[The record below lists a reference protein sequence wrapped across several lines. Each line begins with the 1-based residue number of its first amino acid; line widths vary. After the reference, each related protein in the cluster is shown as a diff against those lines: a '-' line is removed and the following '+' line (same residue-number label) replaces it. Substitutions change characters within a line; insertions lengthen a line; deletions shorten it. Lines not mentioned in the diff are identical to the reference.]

1 MTDDFLQEQ
10 QRAVETAE
18 AVLSRGWQTPVSLTD
33 VVALGDADRR
43 NLILRALACRDGTP
57 SCSVIVKATRDAAF
71 DPTAADLFETSGL
84 AKEWAA
90 AAFLTDR
97 APTAGHMPAF
107 LGGSAAHG
115 VLVFEDL
122 GAGLGSLV
130 DPLLKGPADRAVAAL
145 TAYATALGRLH
156 ADTLG
161 RAADHAR
168 ALQSAFPAATPP
180 DPGGGESWRQQTVAR
195 MERLLGGPPIPPSII
210 DEIAVVGER
219 LARPG
224 AWFGLVHRD
233 ACPDNVLLREGRA
246 HLLDF
251 EFASPGHVLIDA
263 SYWRMGFPSCWCAG
277 RLPAPVLATMDHAY
291 REALGRAL
299 PLARDDRAFREEMAI
314 AQFARLFGSL
324 AWLLD
329 KALAEDRPW
338 GISTH
343 RRRILWYLDAAAEG
357 AQQAG
362 VLGGLADT
370 VRRWR
375 EDLGM
380 RWPETEPLALYPAFT
395 P

>member
-1 MTDDFLQEQ
+1 MTDDFREEQ
-10 QRAVETAE
+10 RRAAETAA
-18 AVLSRGWQTPVSLTD
+18 AVLSQRWRTPVSLGGVT
-33 VVALGDADRR
+33 ALGDADRR
-43 NLILRALACRDGTP
+43 NLVLRALAARDGAP
-57 SCSVIVKATRDAAF
+57 PQSVIVKATRDATF
-71 DPTAADLFETSGL
+71 DPAAADLFETSGL

-90 AAFLTDR
+90 TAFLAEHLPEAGH
-97 APTAGHMPAF
+97 APTF
-107 LGGSAAHG
+107 LGGSAAPG

-122 GAGLGSLV
+122 GSGLGTLV

-145 TAYATALGRLH
+145 TAYATSLGRLH

-161 RAADHAR
+161 CAADHAR
-168 ALQSAFPAATPP
+168 TLQRAFPTATPP
-180 DPGGGESWRQQTVAR
+180 DPGGGETWRRQTVAR
-195 MERLLGGPPIPPSII
+195 MERLLGGPPIPPSIVG
-210 DEIAVVGER
+210 EIAVVGER

-233 ACPDNVLLREGRA
+233 ACPDNVLLSDSRA

-263 SYWRMGFPSCWCAG
+263 CYWRMGFPSCWCAG
-277 RLPAPVLATMDHAY
+277 RLPAPVLTAMDLAY

-338 GISTH
+338 GISTY
-343 RRRILWYLDAAAEG
+343 RCRILWYLDAAARG
-357 AQQAG
+357 AEQAD
-362 VLGGLADT
+362 VLGELADT
-370 VRRWR
+370 ARRWR
-375 EDLGM
+375 ADLGA
-380 RWPETEPLALYPAFT
+380 RWPEAEPLALYPAFA